1 MVAPYAASPA
11 SPPMPGGDPTA
22 VFGRRIVAF
31 LIDSLLLVV
40 PALLLLSASFEYLEV
55 SQLDRDPEAY
65 CNDYMDEQGGF
76 CLDMSDV
83 DDRVYFSD
91 GPSSGSTLL
100 FWGGSFLLLVV
111 VQGITGWTVG
121 KLVMGLRTVQED
133 GRPAGVGRAFLRWI
147 LLVVDMLPCIGLV
160 GLITAGT
167 STGHRRVGDL
177 AAKTYVVRAAAAGSP
192 IRIPGTASASAPLSY
207 GDGGWPQSP
216 PPPGT
221 GWGQPVAP
229 TPTAWGQPEAP
240 AAPSS
245 GDAGWAAPGA
255 PAAPPAPSA
264 PAPQWDEARGTYI
277 QWDPSQSRWLQWN
290 EGARTWDVIPG
301 Q

>member
-1 MVAPYAASPA
+1 MVAPYATSPA

-31 LIDSLLLVV
+31 LIDSLLLLV
-40 PALLLLSASFEYLEV
+40 PAVLLLSANFEYLEV
-55 SQLDRDPEAY
+55 TQLDRDPQTF
-65 CNDYMDEQGGF
+65 CDDYMDDPGGF
-76 CLDMSDV
+76 CLDLSDV
-83 DDRVYFSD
+83 NDRVYFSD
-91 GPSSGSTLL
+91 GGSGGSTVL
-100 FWGGSFLLLVV
+100 FWGGSLLLLVV
-111 VQGITGWTVG
+111 LQGLTGWTIG
-121 KLVMGLRTVQED
+121 KLVMGLRTVRED
-133 GRPAGVGRAFLRWI
+133 GRVPGIGRAFVRWL

-192 IRIPGTASASAPLSY
+192 ISLPGTLSAPVPTGY
-207 GDGGWPQSP
+207 AAGGWPQSP

-221 GWGQPVAP
+221 AS
-229 TPTAWGQPEAP
+229 
-240 AAPSS
+240 APSS
-245 GDAGWAAPGA
+245 AGWAAPGA
-255 PAAPPAPSA
+255 SAPPAPTA

-277 QWDPSQSRWLQWN
+277 QWDPAQSRWLQWN
-290 EGARTWDVIPG
+290 EGTRTWDVIPG